1 LDANGVLTDLNGE
14 LLSNIAMSGNDGIIA
29 WGTGI
34 SASGAE
40 TVHFILGIPTPA
52 SDLANLAIS
61 NPIGTYTLIGGTSPT
76 ILDFNSGTTFTGKL
90 TGATLTAN
98 FATMLVDA
106 SVAMKFNVGSATM
119 AFSAAGTG
127 MSFSGSAFSGS
138 FCASNNCTITG
149 GTCSTNFLSMQGFFA
164 GPNAIRAGLVYEVSV
179 SGTTGPV
186 GAAAGTSI
194 NGSAIGAA
202 AFAKK

>member
-1 LDANGVLTDLNGE
+1 
-14 LLSNIAMSGNDGIIA
+14 MSGNDGIIA

-52 SDLANLAIS
+52 SDLAWLAIN

-76 ILDFNSGTTFTGKL
+76 ILDTNSGTTFTGKL

-106 SVAMKFNVGSATM
+106 SVAMKFNVGSASM
-119 AFSAAGTG
+119 QVSGAVTG
-127 MSFSGSAFSGS
+127 MTFSGSSFAGSG
-138 FCASNNCTITG
+138 CVANTCTNM
-149 GTCSTNFLSMQGFFA
+149 SGFFA
-164 GPNAIRAGLVYEVSV
+164 GPNAIRAGLVYDVNV
-179 SGTTGPV
+179 
-186 GAAAGTSI
+186 AGSAGSTSI